1 MTVEALSVGF
11 IAPGSRSPLLG
22 RFQVKNHTNTTP
34 TGWGLGEE
42 LVTAPSKIFKIT
54 ENRNT
59 PQVNLGR
66 VLRFEMQQSIKRR
79 DEVSFLLQFAWVLV
93 DFQ

>member
-1 MTVEALSVGF
+1 MRALVTVEALSAGF

-34 TGWGLGEE
+34 TGWELGEG
-42 LVTAPSKIFKIT
+42 LFVPRKIFKIT
-54 ENRNT
+54 ENRNP

-66 VLRFEMQQSIKRR
+66 VF
-79 DEVSFLLQFAWVLV
+79 
-93 DFQ
+93 